1 MILELSRLR
10 SVNHHYFLE
19 FETLRAKEF
28 SQGLENIR
36 LSSDFR
42 AILMLTRSEDLE
54 KETKNYHSKRW
65 KNREI
70 H

>member
-1 MILELSRLR
+1 MS
-10 SVNHHYFLE
+10 
-19 FETLRAKEF
+19 AKEF

-65 KNREI
+65 KNRET